1 MPGMDTTHDT
11 PESPDPPEP
20 VELGD
25 EGRTPSNRRRSRL
38 LAVAG
43 LVIAVPAVGL
53 VSFGVA
59 SAQEDP
65 ASEDAAIEEVTCD
78 VEMEL
83 TPEDVALF
91 NADADALAAFLTE
104 RGIPFTVETYEDG
117 VREVVYDYEDDAVVA
132 AVDEFWAERY
142 PEDEAIDPA
151 LQADEDALA
160 AYLDERGIAYTWE
173 EDGGYRYVVVA
184 EDDEAGWQAVEEF
197 WAERYPMTAEDVAA
211 ANADEDALAAFLDER
226 GISYT
231 RDTDAYGVNFVVTD
245 ENDEAAWEAVDEF
258 WAERYGDECVL
269 EEELVAEAADA
280 EVEAGSEAE
289 G

>member
-11 PESPDPPEP
+11 PEPPEP
-20 VELGD
+20 VDPGA
-25 EGRTPSNRRRSRL
+25 EGVTPSNRRRSRL

-43 LVIAVPAVGL
+43 LAIAIPAVGL

-65 ASEDAAIEEVTCD
+65 AAEDTATGEVTC
-78 VEMEL
+78 EAALEL
-83 TPEDVALF
+83 TPEDVATL

-104 RGIPFTVETYEDG
+104 RGIPFTVETYDDG
-117 VREVVYDYEDDAVVA
+117 VRDVVYDYEDEAVVA
-132 AVDEFWAERY
+132 AVDEFWAQRY
-142 PEDEAIDPA
+142 PEDAEATDPEM
-151 LQADEDALA
+151 QADEDALA

-173 EDGGYRYVVVA
+173 EDGGLRYVVVA
-184 EDDEAGWQAVEEF
+184 DDDEAGWEAVEEF
-197 WAERYPMTAEDVAA
+197 WAERYPMTAEEVAA

-231 RDTDAYGVNFVVTD
+231 RDTDAYGVNYVVTD
-245 ENDEAAWEAVDEF
+245 ENDEAAWEAIDEF
-258 WAERYGDECVL
+258 WADRFGDDCVIT
-269 EEELVAEAADA
+269 EELLAEADA
-280 EVEAGSEAE
+280 ELVAGSEAE